1 MRACRGHAAEEATEK
16 SPIYSKPGRS
26 TKNVKANLRFSLLFR
41 FYRPRPQREE
51 LKGEFALFVFIRCPL
66 FRCNFFSGLLSLN
79 FAKLVSSI
87 LISFYIL
94 YFMCAPLKIIAYHFD
109 TYIYIF
115 FFFLYFVVAFVIFN
129 ALPWNS
135 CLLVQ
140 NIRSFREEFFGLL
153 KILIRFAG

>member
-66 FRCNFFSGLLSLN
+66 FRCNFFFWFVISEFCKTCVFHLDILLYSL
-79 FAKLVSSI
+79 FYVRSSENHR
-87 LISFYIL
+87 ISF
-94 YFMCAPLKIIAYHFD
+94 
-109 TYIYIF
+109 
-115 FFFLYFVVAFVIFN
+115 
-129 ALPWNS
+129 
-135 CLLVQ
+135 
-140 NIRSFREEFFGLL
+140 
-153 KILIRFAG
+153 